1 MKKMTRILSFLMS
14 AVMLVSSAVP
24 AYAFDDTLTGFEESG
39 LFDSEEAPPLWDS
52 EEDSLTWEDAYNEEN
67 SDQTQE
73 SPSES
78 DVQQPEEIPENP
90 PMETEGEIITDKTEP
105 SLPTEPVTGTSGLD
119 PPDGWSFEMSK
130 AGGSSRPGMFRSSPG
145 TITVYIQKIAGLS
158 HSYPFSG
165 GSPYNA
171 YTMFTSDGKAVYCV
185 EPARFN
191 TTNGSVSTGSLTYNG
206 LNDSQKKEIAKAA
219 ACCTSVGNADK
230 YYAAQAVIW
239 EICYGQTPRSG
250 SVYQA
255 IIAPNSARLSGYY
268 EQIRSEMESLG
279 DIPSFMS
286 KDPKNPTIHEM
297 TENGGSW
304 SIDLENSNSAVTLNA
319 SDFQSRAPLQFSV
332 SGNILT
338 VESSSEPD
346 EDSYVEWHKG
356 GEGCGL
362 IFWASSQQ
370 EKATYDETQGIPSD
384 GYMAFTQNFIP
395 SKEDPIPETP
405 EPSLGY
411 LTIVKYD
418 GEKNLPLGGAV
429 FKVEC
434 DGYINDAVEIPY
446 GGKTIVIPIP
456 EGKTSVD
463 VTVTEVTAPSGYV
476 KDSAPK
482 TVTVTANNTVNI
494 VEVGF
499 VNYPEAC
506 SLEIYKHETGNKS
519 IALEGANFRIRYAD
533 PNVSAQTWTES
544 TDGSGKIHIDLPA
557 AGALIVEEL
566 SAPAGY
572 SMNAKNTY
580 DVTVM
585 RGEQKVLDVPNDKR
599 AQLIVVKKDAQ
610 TGQTLAGA
618 IIKITLL
625 RAHTP
630 PYEQNISYTQTT
642 GADGRTVFTGLIPG
656 EYRVEEQSPPQ
667 YYLPTDVVHNVSIF
681 EGNTEAVEVVFENQ
695 PWSGL
700 TIKKVDSTNDKGLA
714 GAIFKLYKGSHED
727 PLAFLGDFETNE
739 NGVVVVPKLESGQYY
754 TIVESQPPYGYL
766 LDDEHHVQTVMVR
779 PDSVQN
785 NVTVIFRNKPKPKLL
800 IEKIDEATGKK
811 LAGAVFRV
819 SLKDSADYKEYTTG
833 ADGTVLIENLEE
845 EWYTVQEVRSPTNY
859 ILDSSIRN
867 IQTKAGETT
876 VLSINNHRMPNLTI
890 RKVDQQSGK
899 GISGVTLRITKEGAK
914 EFQDVVTGA
923 DGMFVLEH
931 ITPGW
936 YIITEQRVP
945 ESHILDQTPHYI
957 EVKADQ
963 DTEIVIKNQAKPS
976 LRILKT
982 DSSTKQPMQNV
993 TFEVSIKQGKTLG
1006 EYRTD
1011 ASGEIFLP
1019 NLEPGMYVVRETKTL
1034 SGYLIDTQEK
1044 EVLVEWGK
1052 TSEVSF
1058 TNTPKNPL
1066 LIYKVD
1072 FHTGEPLAGATFLV
1086 EKVNGERVGEY
1097 ITGRNGYAT
1106 VIGIEP
1112 GFYLVKEVKPPVNYI
1127 LDEIPKT
1134 VELKYDSPA
1143 IVQFENKAMS
1153 GLHIK
1158 KIDSLTKQPME
1169 GVSFRVSEKDG
1180 RTIGTYKTDAQG
1192 SILIENLQPGWYTV
1206 RETDTL
1212 DGYILDEVPQDV
1224 EFLWGQLITVEFTNN
1239 RKAQLQ
1245 VKKVDADTGEPLAG
1259 AKFRL
1264 ETVSGEFLG
1273 EYTTDRTGFF
1283 TVDGLNVDYVVV
1295 REVKEP
1301 DGYLLNNTPYT
1312 VKLKANKPAILE
1324 VSNRRLS
1331 PIQIRKVDAETGAPL
1346 SGARFRIT
1354 KANGEYIGDY
1364 STSTDGFLNIPE
1376 LKPGFYVV
1384 AETKAPEGYQLDQTP
1399 QTIEVKENV
1408 PALIEFT
1415 NKRLPG
1421 LQVRKIDAASKA
1433 PLGGA
1438 KFRVE
1443 KADGQQ
1449 IGDFVTNSA
1458 GFFVLSDL
1466 EAGTYTVYETEAPA
1480 GYILDKSPQTVV
1492 IKPNGTTTLEFAD
1505 RPLAGL
1511 QIKKLD
1517 AVTGQPMEG
1526 VEFRI
1531 TKLNNESVGTYV
1543 TDDAGLIFVPDLQ
1556 EGWYVVTETKTL
1568 DGYKPDSS
1576 PRNVEV
1582 VSDKLNV
1589 IEYKNQPYPHLQIEK
1604 IDAETRQPLE
1614 GVRFKVSDQ
1623 LGRELGSYT
1632 TNKQGQIHLTGMEQ
1646 GTYFVQET
1654 ETLDGYVLDRSI
1666 HEVNLLWGKTTRLE
1680 IPNTPLGRLRIRKV
1694 DSETKQPLSGAVFHL
1709 FNSRGD
1715 FLDEYTTDML
1725 GIIHLPKE
1733 LEEGKYTLKEV
1744 EAPEGYVL
1752 NDTPRNIEIKS
1763 DETLELEIP
1772 NTPLGTLRI
1781 QKIDSE
1787 TKEPLYGAEFH
1798 LYDSKGNLIGEYTTD
1813 NNGLIELSRKLTAG
1827 KYLLK
1832 ETKTLEGYVRD
1843 ETARTIEIKEGE
1855 TLNVEI
1861 PNIPLSSLRL
1871 RKIDSRTQKPLIGAA
1886 FRLFDLNGK
1895 LLGEYTTNNQGV
1907 VEVTKEL
1914 SAGKYILKEAEAPEG
1929 YVLDSEPKTIELKP
1943 GKTLELEI
1951 PNIPLSSLRIRKVDS
1966 ETKKPLTGA
1975 VFRLLDRKN
1984 NPIGDYTTN
1993 EQGMIEISQ
2002 KLTAGKYQLKEI
2014 TAPEGYVQIK
2024 EALSI
2029 EIPEG
2034 ETVEIEVPNIA
2045 LGTLRIRKV
2054 DQETKRPLSGVTF
2067 QLLDSR
2073 GNSLGECVTDKNGVV
2088 ELANQLTAR
2097 RYQLKEINTPA
2108 GYASLKDPISIEIVD
2123 GKTTEIEIPNVPLG
2137 TLKIRKTD
2145 SETKEPLSDAVFEVY
2160 DRRGKSLGKYT
2171 TDSNGIIELPHRLK
2185 AGKYQIKEVKAPVG
2199 YMLDGSVRT
2208 VEIRDGEISEI
2219 EIPNTPL
2226 CTLKLQKIDSETGK
2240 PIYGVMFHLYDEN
2253 GNLMGEYSTDN
2264 NGKIELN
2271 RKLMPGKYLVKEIKG
2286 PEGYVVNEI
2295 PWTVE
2300 LKAGKTTEIEISNTP
2315 LCTLHIR
2322 KVDSKTQQPLIG
2334 AMFRLYSQNGKLLG
2348 EYTTDNRG
2356 QIEIP
2361 RQLEAGKYI
2370 LKEIIAPEGYVLDSE
2385 PKTIDLVPGQT
2396 LELEVA
2402 NVPLSSL
2409 KIRKIDSKT
2418 KEPLNNAVFRLFDS
2432 RNKVIGDYTT
2442 NELGVIE
2449 IPQKLTAGKYLLK
2462 EISAPEGYALLSKP
2476 LEIEVPE
2483 GEMAEVEIPNT
2494 PLGTLR
2500 IQKVCSESG
2509 EPLSG
2514 AVFQLYDSKKNLLG
2528 SYTTDKEGVIEVL
2541 RKLTAGNYWL
2551 KETKAPAGYALDA
2564 EPREIEIR
2572 DGETSIVE
2580 LSNTPLCTL
2589 KIRKI
2594 DSETKE
2600 PLYGGLFHLYN
2611 ESGVLLGEYATDDKG
2626 EFELSQKL
2634 AAGIY
2639 FLKEIKAP
2647 AGYVLNDHPQKIEL
2661 KPGETLEVE
2670 VPNIPLNTLRIR
2682 KIDSKTQ
2689 QPLMDATFRLFDQN
2703 KKLVGEYTTDDRG
2716 MIELSKQLASGKYTL
2731 KEIQAPE
2738 NYVLDSTPRTIELEP
2753 GKTVEIE
2760 ISNIPLSSLKIKKI
2774 DSETREPLSG
2784 AVFRLFDSK
2793 NKAIGDYTTNEFGVI
2808 EISRQ
2813 LLAGKYLLRELT
2825 APEGYALAA
2834 KSIEIEVPE
2843 GDVLEVEIPN
2853 TPLGTLRIQ
2862 KVDQETKKPLS
2873 GAVFQ
2878 LYDEKGNPLGS
2889 YTTNS
2894 SGTIEISRKLIS
2906 GKYWLKETKA
2916 PAGYGSP
2923 SRSMKQ
2929 KQKRASMVNKY
2940 YGIVSS

>member
-1 MKKMTRILSFLMS
+1 MKKCARILSLLLS
-14 AVMLVSSAVP
+14 AVMLVSSVVP
-24 AYAFDDTLTGFEESG
+24 AYAFDDALTGFEESG
-39 LFDSEEAPPLWDS
+39 LFDTEEAPPLWEN
-52 EEDSLTWEDAYNEEN
+52 EEDVLTWEDANEEETSSVTEQN
-67 SDQTQE
+67 PTEEE
-73 SPSES
+73 S
-78 DVQQPEEIPENP
+78 QQPEEIPENP
-90 PMETEGEIITDKTEP
+90 PMETEGEIITDKTETP
-105 SLPTEPVTGTSGLD
+105 LPTEPVTGTSGLD

-130 AGGSSRPGMFRSSPG
+130 ASGSSRSGMRRSSPG

-158 HSYPFSG
+158 HAYPFNG

-230 YYAAQAVIW
+230 YYAAQAIIW
-239 EICYGQTPRSG
+239 EICYGQSPRSG

-286 KDPKNPTIHEM
+286 KDPKNPTIHQM
-297 TENGGSW
+297 TDNGGSW
-304 SIDLENSNSAVTLNA
+304 SIDLENTNSAVTLDA

-332 SGNILT
+332 SGNTLT
-338 VESSSEPD
+338 VESATEPD

-370 EKATYDETQGIPSD
+370 EKATYDETQGIPAD
-384 GYMAFTQNFIP
+384 GYMAFTQDFIP
-395 SKEDPIPETP
+395 SAEDPTPETP

-418 GEKNLPLGGAV
+418 GDTNLPLGGAV

-434 DGYINDAVEIPY
+434 EGYINEAVEIPY

-456 EGKTSVD
+456 EGQTSVD
-463 VTVTEVTAPSGYV
+463 VTVTEITAPSGYV

-482 TVTVTANNTVNI
+482 TVTVTSGDVVNI
-494 VEVGF
+494 AEVGF

-519 IALEGANFRIRYAD
+519 IALEGASFRIRYAD
-533 PNVSAQTWTES
+533 PSVSAQTWTES

-642 GADGRTVFTGLIPG
+642 GADGKTVFTGLIPG

-727 PLAFLGDFETNE
+727 PLAFLGNFETNE
-739 NGVVVVPKLESGQYY
+739 NGLVVVPKLESGQYY

-779 PDSVQN
+779 PDAVQN

-800 IEKIDEATGKK
+800 IEKIDEVTGKK

-819 SLKDSADYKEYTTG
+819 SLKDSADYKEYTTD
-833 ADGTVLIENLEE
+833 ADGTILIENLEE
-845 EWYTVQEVRSPTNY
+845 DWYTVQEVRSPTNY

-867 IQTKAGETT
+867 IQTRAGETT

-890 RKVDQQSGK
+890 RKVDEQSGR

-923 DGMFVLEH
+923 DGVFVLEH
-931 ITPGW
+931 IEPGW

-993 TFEVSIKQGKTLG
+993 TFEVSVKQGKTLG

-1019 NLEPGMYVVRETKTL
+1019 NLEPGMYVVKETKTL

-1106 VIGIEP
+1106 VTGIEP

-1127 LDEIPKT
+1127 LDETPKT

-1143 IVQFENKAMS
+1143 IVQFEDKAMS

-1169 GVSFRVSEKDG
+1169 GVSFRISEKDG
-1180 RTIGTYKTDAQG
+1180 RTIGEFKTDAQG

-1212 DGYILDEVPQDV
+1212 DGYILDEVPRDV
-1224 EFLWGQLITVEFTNN
+1224 EFLWGQLITVEFTND

-1264 ETVSGEFLG
+1264 ETVGGEFLG
-1273 EYTTDRTGFF
+1273 EYSTDRTGFF

-1295 REVKEP
+1295 REIKEP

-1312 VKLKANKPAILE
+1312 VRLEANKPAILE

-1346 SGARFRIT
+1346 SGAGFRIT

-1364 STSTDGFLNIPE
+1364 STSTDGFLNVPE
-1376 LKPGFYVV
+1376 LQPGFYIV
-1384 AETKAPEGYQLDQTP
+1384 AETKAPAGYQLDQTP

-1408 PALIEFT
+1408 PTLIEFT

-1421 LQVRKIDAASKA
+1421 LQVRKIDTASKA

-1449 IGDFVTNSA
+1449 VGDFVTNSA

-1480 GYILDKSPQTVV
+1480 GYILDKTPQTAVL
-1492 IKPNGTTTLEFAD
+1492 KPNGTTTLEFAD
-1505 RPLAGL
+1505 KPLAGL
-1511 QIKKLD
+1511 QIKKVD
-1517 AVTGQPMEG
+1517 AVTGQPMKG

-1531 TKLNNESVGTYV
+1531 TKLNNEPVGNYV
-1543 TDDAGLIFVPDLQ
+1543 TNGAGLIFVPDLK

-1582 VSDKLNV
+1582 VSDKLNIV
-1589 IEYKNQPYPHLQIEK
+1589 EYQNQPYPHLQIEK

-1623 LGRELGSYT
+1623 LGRELGSYA

-1654 ETLDGYVLDRSI
+1654 ETLDGYVLDKSVHQI
-1666 HEVNLLWGKTTRLE
+1666 NLLWGKTTSLE

-1709 FNSRGD
+1709 FNSKGD

-1733 LEEGKYTLKEV
+1733 LEEGRYTLKEV
-1744 EAPEGYVL
+1744 TAPAGYVL
-1752 NDTPRNIEIKS
+1752 DSTPRNIEIKA

-1798 LYDSKGNLIGEYTTD
+1798 LYDSKGNLLGEYTTD

-1832 ETKTLEGYVRD
+1832 ETKTPEGYVRD
-1843 ETARTIEIKEGE
+1843 EIVKTIEIKEGE

-1861 PNIPLSSLRL
+1861 PNVPLSTLRI
-1871 RKIDSRTQKPLIGAA
+1871 RKIDSQTQKPLIGAT

-1895 LLGEYTTNNQGV
+1895 LLGEYTTNNQGIA
-1907 VEVTKEL
+1907 ELSKEL
-1914 SAGKYILKEAEAPEG
+1914 SAGKYILQEIQAPEG

-1966 ETKKPLTGA
+1966 KTKEPLAGA
-1975 VFRLLDRKN
+1975 VFRL
-1984 NPIGDYTTN
+1984 
-1993 EQGMIEISQ
+1993 S
-2002 KLTAGKYQLKEI
+2002 
-2014 TAPEGYVQIK
+2014 
-2024 EALSI
+2024 
-2029 EIPEG
+2029 
-2034 ETVEIEVPNIA
+2034 
-2045 LGTLRIRKV
+2045 
-2054 DQETKRPLSGVTF
+2054 
-2067 QLLDSR
+2067 
-2073 GNSLGECVTDKNGVV
+2073 
-2088 ELANQLTAR
+2088 
-2097 RYQLKEINTPA
+2097 
-2108 GYASLKDPISIEIVD
+2108 
-2123 GKTTEIEIPNVPLG
+2123 
-2137 TLKIRKTD
+2137 
-2145 SETKEPLSDAVFEVY
+2145 
-2160 DRRGKSLGKYT
+2160 
-2171 TDSNGIIELPHRLK
+2171 
-2185 AGKYQIKEVKAPVG
+2185 
-2199 YMLDGSVRT
+2199 
-2208 VEIRDGEISEI
+2208 
-2219 EIPNTPL
+2219 
-2226 CTLKLQKIDSETGK
+2226 
-2240 PIYGVMFHLYDEN
+2240 
-2253 GNLMGEYSTDN
+2253 
-2264 NGKIELN
+2264 
-2271 RKLMPGKYLVKEIKG
+2271 
-2286 PEGYVVNEI
+2286 
-2295 PWTVE
+2295 
-2300 LKAGKTTEIEISNTP
+2300 
-2315 LCTLHIR
+2315 
-2322 KVDSKTQQPLIG
+2322 
-2334 AMFRLYSQNGKLLG
+2334 
-2348 EYTTDNRG
+2348 
-2356 QIEIP
+2356 
-2361 RQLEAGKYI
+2361 
-2370 LKEIIAPEGYVLDSE
+2370 
-2385 PKTIDLVPGQT
+2385 
-2396 LELEVA
+2396 
-2402 NVPLSSL
+2402 
-2409 KIRKIDSKT
+2409 
-2418 KEPLNNAVFRLFDS
+2418 DS
-2432 RNKVIGDYTT
+2432 RNKAIGEYAT
-2442 NELGVIE
+2442 NELGMIE

-2476 LEIEVPE
+2476 LEIEIPE

-2509 EPLSG
+2509 EPLFG
-2514 AVFQLYDSKKNLLG
+2514 AEFRLFDSKKNLLG
-2528 SYTTDKEGVIEVL
+2528 SYTTDKEGIIEISQ
-2541 RKLTAGNYWL
+2541 KLTAGNYWL
-2551 KETKAPAGYALDA
+2551 RETKAPAGYVLDT
-2564 EPREIEIR
+2564 EPKEIEIR
-2572 DGETSIVE
+2572 DGETTIVK
-2580 LSNTPLCTL
+2580 LSNIPLCTL

-2600 PLYGGLFHLYN
+2600 PLYGALFHLYN
-2611 ESGVLLGEYATDDKG
+2611 ENGVLLGEYATDDKG
-2626 EFELSQKL
+2626 EFELSRKL
-2634 AAGIY
+2634 LAGMY

-2661 KPGETLEVE
+2661 KPGETLELE

-2682 KIDSKTQ
+2682 KTDSKTQ
-2689 QPLMDATFRLFDQN
+2689 QPLMGATFRLFDQN

-2716 MIELSKQLASGKYTL
+2716 MIELPKQLASGKYIL
-2731 KEIQAPE
+2731 KEIQAPK
-2738 NYVLDSTPRTIELEP
+2738 NYVLDSTPRTIALE
-2753 GKTVEIE
+2753 GKTVELE
-2760 ISNIPLSSLKIKKI
+2760 IPNIPLSSLKIKKI
-2774 DSETREPLSG
+2774 DSETREPLSN

-2793 NKAIGDYTTNEFGVI
+2793 NKAIGDYTTNEFGII
-2808 EISRQ
+2808 EISKQ

-2825 APEGYALAA
+2825 APEGYALLA
-2834 KSIEIEVPE
+2834 KPLEIEVPE
-2843 GDVLEVEIPN
+2843 GDILEIEIPN

-2873 GAVFQ
+2873 GVVFQ

-2889 YTTNS
+2889 YTANNS
-2894 SGTIEISRKLIS
+2894 GVIEISRKLTA
-2906 GKYWLKETKA
+2906 GKYWIKETKA
-2916 PAGYGSP
+2916 PAGYTLNSTPKAIEIKDGETTRVEIPNIPLSTLKILKIDSETGAP
-2923 SRSMKQ
+2923 LKDAGFLLYDAKKNLLGEFTTDKDGKIELFRKLTAGKYTLKEIQ
-2929 KQKRASMVNKY
+2929 APDGYVLPEEPQEIELKPGGTLELEIPNKPMRGKIQITKKSADDNSITREKAGTPLEGAKFEIY
-2940 YGIVSS
+2940 NEKLEVVDTLTTDSKGMATTKELPMGTYGIQEIAAPQYYLTDGKVFYAALKVDGDLVKFEVLNQSVDVDVTIEKRGNVEVMAGDIMSYDFSEIRNASNVSLNEFYWHEQLPTDAVRLGQIVTGTWSERLTYSITYRTNQRSRYRTLAENLSSKTSHTLDCSREALNLAANEYVTEIRFEFGTVEPGFHEETKPVFYVSTLADLEDGYRIINRTDVGGKIGDEWITAKDTWVTVVWGRNKGKLPNTGR